1 MTGGV
6 GESEPACPQQDRDH
20 LIRWSRRT
28 SLYRPKTRWLV
39 ANMSR
44 VRRTVEERE
53 PVERLVRRLTLELQ
67 RERFGGRKRAQRYA
81 LSALGMVAA
90 FARFGEEEEAD
101 RAARAV
107 VTALHRSIVWGGTRM
122 MRLYE
127 GLIAG
132 LLHADASGALVILA
146 AEPLADA
153 LLIRDILYVL
163 SMSTSLEQRRRIRER
178 LGVRSSH
185 GDTLERR
192 FLSRFELLVGT
203 KRFRLDFRSSDWPAE
218 TAERKRFAPTRF
230 RWGSALR
237 RDTSTI
243 LRTG

>member
-1 MTGGV
+1 
-6 GESEPACPQQDRDH
+6 
-20 LIRWSRRT
+20 
-28 SLYRPKTRWLV
+28 
-39 ANMSR
+39 
-44 VRRTVEERE
+44 
-53 PVERLVRRLTLELQ
+53 
-67 RERFGGRKRAQRYA
+67 
-81 LSALGMVAA
+81 
-90 FARFGEEEEAD
+90 
-101 RAARAV
+101 V

-132 LLHADASGALVILA
+132 LLHADSSGALVILA

-218 TAERKRFAPTRF
+218 IVRLARPICPWSLRGDSRAQEVRAYAISLGERAAKGYEQDPAH
-230 RWGSALR
+230 WMMCLR
-237 RDTSTI
+237 RFTMLATDGG
-243 LRTG
+243 LRALSAAELRASVEGF